1 MISGPRSASCLL
13 LAVALLMV
21 PAAAFA
27 GDTAYSALPA
37 SDASSRANYSG
48 DTANG
53 APQPHPDSTRRL
65 VEPAEIQETANIK
78 ATSDESNNC
87 WSLPITGPI
96 EFVKKQVR
104 RTVTLTRGPSTQE
117 PSRELSGS
125 IDFSDPYEGITKRI
139 DELLETALYRDTK
152 SIELDKAVNHYR
164 KKTQIVIAEGKE
176 ATNYLIPYR
185 GFGPSKEAGD
195 IILDE
200 NVKLKSR
207 AAAEYAKQRQI
218 DEAHLKVTS
227 SMMQIAMGLGMEDK
241 TRGEEV
247 TGKGMTSLKELVGEE
262 QAQKTLAMLN
272 SIGASIDLNDPA
284 FRKQAWDIEE
294 KQNKQRKI
302 LELALEDDMVVH
314 QIKKHIHKYNH
325 KSKLAMV
332 SSQVVQV
339 VLGSAS
345 LTPSFVGPAA
355 KTALMA
361 YIMATGGPEQSKL
374 LKQLYLDKRLE
385 SRWKVL
391 NEEAHM
397 ALDNYQ
403 LALLTKNPM
412 LLACSESLVGQMVGG
427 HHVDGIF
434 GRSHIAAKA
443 DKEVL

>member
-1 MISGPRSASCLL
+1 MNFGLSCASRLL

-21 PAAAFA
+21 SLSPALADDTEA
-27 GDTAYSALPA
+27 GDHQPSSAASEYTASA
-37 SDASSRANYSG
+37 DTTSSATILEADN
-48 DTANG
+48 A
-53 APQPHPDSTRRL
+53 QL
-65 VEPAEIQETANIK
+65 LMEPTVQVKTS
-78 ATSDESNNC
+78 SDETTSS
-87 WSLPITGPI
+87 WSLPISGPL

-104 RTVTLTRGPSTQE
+104 RTVAFTRGTTAQE
-117 PSRELSGS
+117 ASKELSGS
-125 IDFSDPYEGITKRI
+125 ISFSDPYEGITTRL

-164 KKTQIVIAEGKE
+164 KKTQVVIAEGKE

-200 NVKLKSR
+200 KVKLKSR
-207 AAAEYAKQRQI
+207 AAAEYAKQKQI
-218 DEAHLKVTS
+218 DDTHLKVAS

-241 TRGEEV
+241 GRGAEI
-247 TGKGMTSLKELVGEE
+247 TGKGLTSLKELVGDE
-262 QAQKTLAMLN
+262 QAEKTLALLN
-272 SIGASIDLNDPA
+272 SMGANIDLNDPA
-284 FRKQAWDIEE
+284 FSKQAWDIEE
-294 KQNKQRKI
+294 KQSKQKQI

-325 KSKLAMV
+325 KSKFTMV

-403 LALLTKNPM
+403 LALLTKNPI

-427 HHVDGIF
+427 HHIDGIF
-434 GRSHIAAKA
+434 GRSHLATKER
-443 DKEVL
+443 KEVL